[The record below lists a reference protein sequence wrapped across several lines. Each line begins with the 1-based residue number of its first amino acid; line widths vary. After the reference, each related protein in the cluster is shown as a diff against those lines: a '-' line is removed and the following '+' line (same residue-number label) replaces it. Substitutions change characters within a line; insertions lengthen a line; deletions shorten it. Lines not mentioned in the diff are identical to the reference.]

1 MMSLTLAVL
10 VHASAAATGADDYHA
25 AKHRSE
31 SSGQALVVLVGADW
45 CPGCR
50 TMKQSVIPQAK
61 RQGML
66 KHVEFATVN
75 TDKQSALA
83 GKLMRGGS
91 IPQLIMFRKT
101 DKGWKR
107 DQVIGAQSMDE
118 LARFLEPAK
127 ALAAKPKA
135 DTSTAQSE
143 ATSEK
148 PEVHKTSTGGK

>member
-10 VHASAAATGADDYHA
+10 IQASAAATAADDYHA
-25 AKHRSE
+25 AKHRAE

-50 TMKQSVIPQAK
+50 TMKQNVIPQAK

-66 KHVEFATVN
+66 KHVHFAHVN
-75 TDKQSALA
+75 TDQQSDLA
-83 GKLMRGGS
+83 GKLMRGRS

-107 DQVIGAQSMDE
+107 DQVIGAQSMGDLE
-118 LARFLEPAK
+118 KFLEPAK
-127 ALAAKPKA
+127 ALAARPSA
-135 DTSTAQSE
+135 QPSTSQTG
-143 ATSEK
+143 T
-148 PEVHKTSTGGK
+148 EVRKTSAGGK

>member
-10 VHASAAATGADDYHA
+10 IQASAAATAADDYHA
-25 AKHRSE
+25 AKHRAE
-31 SSGQALVVLVGADW
+31 TSGQALVVLVGADW

-50 TMKQSVIPQAK
+50 TMKQTVIPQAK

-66 KHVEFATVN
+66 KHVHFAHVN
-75 TDKQSALA
+75 TDQQSQLA
-83 GKLMRGGS
+83 GKLMRGRS

-107 DQVIGAQSMDE
+107 DQVVGAQSMDE

-135 DTSTAQSE
+135 ETSTVQAD
-143 ATSEK
+143 TG
-148 PEVHKTSTGGK
+148 EVHKTSSGGN